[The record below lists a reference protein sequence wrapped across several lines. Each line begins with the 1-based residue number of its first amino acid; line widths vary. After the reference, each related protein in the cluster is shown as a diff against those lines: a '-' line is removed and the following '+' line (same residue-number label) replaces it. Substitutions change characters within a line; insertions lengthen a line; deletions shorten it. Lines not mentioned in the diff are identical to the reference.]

1 VRWSSGKRSRNLE
14 DRRAQRGTRRRTGG
28 LPIGRGG
35 AGLGIGG
42 VVLLIAIGIFFGPEA
57 VLGLLSGGGQ
67 MSTGGASPST
77 NSGNFQTTAAEEEL
91 VDFVS
96 FVLDD
101 AQSLWGEK
109 LPRVGTAY
117 RDAKLVL
124 FRGSVESRC
133 GFAQAQSGPFYCPGD
148 EKVYIDLSFYG
159 DLKRRYGAPGDFA
172 QAYVLAH
179 EIGHHVQTVL
189 GTERQVRAA
198 QRENRALANQL
209 SVLMELQADCY
220 AGIWAHST
228 RARGILD
235 AGDLEE
241 GMSAAAAV
249 GDDRLQQ
256 QSQGRVNPDAFTHGT
271 SAQRV
276 EWFRRG
282 LERGNP
288 ADCDTFNSVGR

>member
-1 VRWSSGKRSRNLE
+1 VRWRSGKRSRNLE
-14 DRRAQRGTRRRTGG
+14 DRRAQQGARRRTGG

-42 VVLLIAIGIFFGPEA
+42 VVILIAIGIFFGPEA

-67 MSTGGASPST
+67 ISTGGAAPST
-77 NSGNFQTTAAEEEL
+77 NPGDFNTTAAEEEL

-101 AQSLWGEK
+101 AQSLWQER
-109 LPRVGTAY
+109 LPGVGSSY

-124 FRGSVESRC
+124 FREAVESRC
-133 GFAQAQSGPFYCPGD
+133 GFAKAQSGPFYCPGD
-148 EKVYIDLSFYG
+148 ERVYIDLSFYE

-179 EIGHHVQTVL
+179 EIGHHVQTVV
-189 GTERQVRAA
+189 GTERQVRTA
-198 QRENRALANQL
+198 QRENPALANQL
-209 SVLMELQADCY
+209 SVLVELQADCY
-220 AGIWAHST
+220 AGVWAHST

-282 LERGNP
+282 LKRGNP
-288 ADCDTFNSVGR
+288 ADCDTFNSVER